1 MNLLFQNLEMLVR
14 RQKKCKMYNDVKSGK
29 YRMMFRNELALE
41 SEVQNV
47 KAINASLISVS
58 ESLIEDFP
66 GHRFHLMK
74 VFNTF
79 KAKPA

>member
-1 MNLLFQNLEMLVR
+1 
-14 RQKKCKMYNDVKSGK
+14 
-29 YRMMFRNELALE
+29 MMFRNELALE
-41 SEVQNV
+41 NEVQNV
-47 KAINASLISVS
+47 KAINAGLISVS

-66 GHRFHLMK
+66 AHRFPLMK